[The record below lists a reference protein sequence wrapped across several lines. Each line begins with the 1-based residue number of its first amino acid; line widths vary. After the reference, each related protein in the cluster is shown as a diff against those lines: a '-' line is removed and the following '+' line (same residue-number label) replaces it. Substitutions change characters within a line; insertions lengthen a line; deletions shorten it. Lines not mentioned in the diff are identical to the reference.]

1 MTEWLLALT
10 PDSLSGLAFFL
21 LVTASFFT
29 SAVSAAI
36 GIGGGIMLLA
46 LMANLMPA
54 SAIIPV
60 HAVVQLGSTTGR
72 VLALWR
78 HVDWNIV
85 LWFSVGGVVGAFFG
99 GQVAVNIPP
108 EALQVAIG
116 AFILYSTWLPIF
128 KFSTSRRSMTFL
140 GGGTSFLAMI
150 VGGVAPF
157 IFVVLKELFTD
168 RRGTVATLGA
178 VLTLQAFLKALIFGL
193 FGFMFADWVW
203 VILLM
208 VTTGFIGTLTGKLFL
223 ERVSTDKAQ
232 PILKAV
238 LTLLALRLLYIGVT
252 NLL

>member
-1 MTEWLLALT
+1 MTDWLVSLT
-10 PDSLSGLAFFL
+10 PDSLSGLAFVS
-21 LVTASFFT
+21 LVIASFFT

-60 HAVVQLGSTTGR
+60 HAMVQLGSTTGR
-72 VLALWR
+72 VIALWR
-78 HVDWNIV
+78 HVDWGIV

-108 EALQVAIG
+108 QALQVAIG
-116 AFILYSTWLPIF
+116 AFILYSTWMPIY
-128 KFSTSRRSMTFL
+128 KFSTSRRSMTLF
-140 GGGTSFLAMI
+140 GGGTSFLSMI

-168 RRGTVATLGA
+168 RRGLVSTLGA

-193 FGFMFADWVW
+193 FGFMFAEWLW
-203 VILLM
+203 VIGLRFSVGLGLL
-208 VTTGFIGTLTGKLFL
+208 
-223 ERVSTDKAQ
+223 
-232 PILKAV
+232 
-238 LTLLALRLLYIGVT
+238 LLARVVFAGV
-252 NLL
+252 